1 MDWNWNANGATGIA
15 KWTGDGCTVCC
26 WIGIAMRSD
35 TVALECEQGTGAPIQ
50 VAEVHCN
57 TPINGALAESIA
69 IRTDEFFTL
78 YGNTATWTAQ

>member
-1 MDWNWNANGATGIA
+1 
-15 KWTGDGCTVCC
+15 
-26 WIGIAMRSD
+26 MRSD

-57 TPINGALAESIA
+57 TPIHGALAESIA

-78 YGNTATWTAQ
+78 YCNTATWTAHSKRYCKIELDCPIIFYLQDKLKYYWACRLA